1 MKTRIFLLAI
11 PNVIF
16 LFLLSLTACRD
27 KDTVVHGRVVDKVTG
42 EGLDSVEITML
53 EFERLNDEP
62 YTRNLQKHI
71 IFTNQ
76 EGRFSF
82 SSDHMSLGISQAVK
96 TNYLYKKD
104 ILISL
109 LDHKV
114 NEIEFSMVPMD
125 GLLSLTINNTSDR
138 DTIYLGIYSPAYEKE
153 FGLGEGILFA
163 KPIFVPSMDS
173 RVVLPIQ
180 INSEEAMIIYSGLI
194 PWTTYYSIKQYP
206 SSHSVYVTK
215 GDTTFFL
222 LNH

>member
-1 MKTRIFLLAI
+1 MNTRISLFAFFLL
-11 PNVIF
+11 F
-16 LFLLSLTACRD
+16 LSFTACRD

-42 EGLDSVEITML
+42 EGLDSVEITIL
-53 EFERLNDEP
+53 EFERIIEKP
-62 YTRNLQKHI
+62 YTRNLQEHI

-76 EGRFSF
+76 EGQFSF
-82 SSDHMSLGISQAVK
+82 SSDHMSLGIGQAIK
-96 TNYLYKKD
+96 PNYLYKKD
-104 ILISL
+104 FLIPIN
-109 LDHKV
+109 DHQV

-125 GLLSLTINNTSDR
+125 GVLSLTIHNTTDK

-153 FGLGEGILFA
+153 FALAEGILFA

-173 RVVLPIQ
+173 RVVPPIK
-180 INSEEAMIIYSGLI
+180 INSEEEITIYSGLI

-206 SSHSVYVTK
+206 SSHSVYVNK